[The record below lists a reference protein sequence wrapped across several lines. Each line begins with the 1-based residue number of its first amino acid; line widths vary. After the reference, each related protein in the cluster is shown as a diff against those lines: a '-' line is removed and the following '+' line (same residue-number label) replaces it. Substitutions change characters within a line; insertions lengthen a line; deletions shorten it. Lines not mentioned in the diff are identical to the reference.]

1 MRQLFLVSFFSIIGL
16 LFSAQAGDNIPGLTG
31 DLQGMRSKLLKKGFH
46 FGLAYTG
53 EIYSN
58 LSGGFR
64 QQATYLDI
72 INFRLKIDLGRTL
85 NWHGATL
92 YTDYLGIHGDDPS
105 ENVGDIQGV
114 SNIAAPKGWK
124 FHEAWFRQNVFS
136 DKLSLLWGM
145 YDLNTEFD
153 LIETAGLF
161 LNSSHGMGPDFSQ
174 GEIFSPSTFPAT
186 TFGMRIKTALTSSL
200 SLQAGITDGVPGDLD
215 KPWQMQISGDEGA
228 LIVIEITHLLD
239 KRKIEIPGARS
250 KSKKG
255 RGRGKGLRRWRKMR
269 GNFPNCRWNRHLSS
283 RPRPLDICSGKV
295 AIGGWFYTTKFEEW
309 RTSNETDLP
318 LHQKVNWGVYLLTER
333 IIYRPKICME
343 QGILMYGRAGIA
355 DKSSN
360 QFDIYLGGGIVTHGI
375 MFGRPDD
382 LAGIAIAALHS
393 SPQYRDYQKLEG
405 NDLLDWE
412 VALEFTY
419 RSKLTDWAVLQHDMQ
434 YIINPG
440 MNPGLKNAF
449 VLAARLELTF

>member
-16 LFSAQAGDNIPGLTG
+16 LFSAQAGDNISGLTG

-174 GEIFSPSTFPAT
+174 GEIFCN
-186 TFGMRIKTALTSSL
+186 
-200 SLQAGITDGVPGDLD
+200 
-215 KPWQMQISGDEGA
+215 
-228 LIVIEITHLLD
+228 
-239 KRKIEIPGARS
+239 RKI
-250 KSKKG
+250 
-255 RGRGKGLRRWRKMR
+255 
-269 GNFPNCRWNRHLSS
+269 F
-283 RPRPLDICSGKV
+283 
-295 AIGGWFYTTKFEEW
+295 
-309 RTSNETDLP
+309 
-318 LHQKVNWGVYLLTER
+318 
-333 IIYRPKICME
+333 
-343 QGILMYGRAGIA
+343 
-355 DKSSN
+355 
-360 QFDIYLGGGIVTHGI
+360 
-375 MFGRPDD
+375 
-382 LAGIAIAALHS
+382 AIAAIGRQHLQRGC
-393 SPQYRDYQKLEG
+393 PVILFAPVIDVIYKFEAVKEAV
-405 NDLLDWE
+405 DLLEFRKVIKLLMVVDQ
-412 VALEFTY
+412 VAPGNQPSPRIF
-419 RSKLTDWAVLQHDMQ
+419 AVLLFDFCQ
-434 YIINPG
+434 Y
-440 MNPGLKNAF
+440 L
-449 VLAARLELTF
+449 L